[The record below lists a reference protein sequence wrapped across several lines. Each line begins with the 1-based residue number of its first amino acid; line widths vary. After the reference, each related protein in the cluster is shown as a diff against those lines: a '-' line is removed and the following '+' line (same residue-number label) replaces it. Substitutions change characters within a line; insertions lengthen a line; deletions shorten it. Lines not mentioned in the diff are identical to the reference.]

1 MVIKGSQVVSAHR
14 PLFTTVK
21 CPMKPTDNVIDFALH
36 RKRKQAQQLAR
47 VMWEM
52 YARNAGYAA
61 LQMMQPLSQTETR
74 HA

>member
-1 MVIKGSQVVSAHR
+1 MKSA
-14 PLFTTVK
+14 
-21 CPMKPTDNVIDFALH
+21 DNVIDFALF
-36 RKRKQAQQLAR
+36 RKRKHAQQLAR

-61 LQMMQPLSQTETR
+61 LQIAQQLNPSETR

>member
-1 MVIKGSQVVSAHR
+1 MI
-14 PLFTTVK
+14 TTVK
-21 CPMKPTDNVIDFALH
+21 RPMKPTDNVIDFALF

-52 YARNAGYAA
+52 YARNAGFAA
-61 LQMMQPLSQTETR
+61 LQLTQHTQATETR

>member
-1 MVIKGSQVVSAHR
+1 MKSA
-14 PLFTTVK
+14 
-21 CPMKPTDNVIDFALH
+21 DNVIDFALH

-61 LQMMQPLSQTETR
+61 LQLVQHSSQTEAR
-74 HA
+74 NA

>member
-1 MVIKGSQVVSAHR
+1 MM
-14 PLFTTVK
+14 TVK
-21 CPMKPTDNVIDFALH
+21 CRMNLTSNVIDFALF

-52 YARNAGYAA
+52 YARNAGYSA
-61 LQMMQPLSQTETR
+61 LQIAQQINQTATR

>member
-1 MVIKGSQVVSAHR
+1 
-14 PLFTTVK
+14 
-21 CPMKPTDNVIDFALH
+21 MKPTDNVIDFALF

-52 YARNAGYAA
+52 YARNAGFAA
-61 LQMMQPLSQTETR
+61 LQLTQHTQTTETR